1 MGEFF
6 NREKEE
12 VIENKDILFTFYFY
26 LQFLFGR
33 VSWLIELLVG
43 LFLVR
48 KLENSHA
55 WCSDFFLVY
64 LSYKINVNSR
74 SLILLLRKIA
84 YIYKWFVRQLYSPP
98 SNYESWWKQY
108 SYFDDHSFKIYF

>member
-6 NREKEE
+6 NRAKEE

-43 LFLVR
+43 LFLVCL
-48 KLENSHA
+48 KTAMHDALIS
-55 WCSDFFLVY
+55 S
-64 LSYKINVNSR
+64 LST
-74 SLILLLRKIA
+74 
-84 YIYKWFVRQLYSPP
+84 
-98 SNYESWWKQY
+98 
-108 SYFDDHSFKIYF
+108 

>member
-12 VIENKDILFTFYFY
+12 VIEKKISFLLFIFICSF
-26 LQFLFGR
+26 FFGR

-48 KLENSHA
+48 LKTAMHDALIS
-55 WCSDFFLVY
+55 
-64 LSYKINVNSR
+64 
-74 SLILLLRKIA
+74 SLCT
-84 YIYKWFVRQLYSPP
+84 
-98 SNYESWWKQY
+98 
-108 SYFDDHSFKIYF
+108 

>member
-6 NREKEE
+6 NRAKEE

-48 KLENSHA
+48 LKTAMHDALIS
-55 WCSDFFLVY
+55 S
-64 LSYKINVNSR
+64 LST
-74 SLILLLRKIA
+74 
-84 YIYKWFVRQLYSPP
+84 
-98 SNYESWWKQY
+98 
-108 SYFDDHSFKIYF
+108 

>member
-33 VSWLIELLVG
+33 VSWLIELLQGCFWSVC
-43 LFLVR
+43 LKTAMHDALI
-48 KLENSHA
+48 S
-55 WCSDFFLVY
+55 S
-64 LSYKINVNSR
+64 LST
-74 SLILLLRKIA
+74 
-84 YIYKWFVRQLYSPP
+84 
-98 SNYESWWKQY
+98 
-108 SYFDDHSFKIYF
+108 

>member
-26 LQFLFGR
+26 LQFLFER

-48 KLENSHA
+48 MLENSHA
-55 WCSDFFLVY
+55 
-64 LSYKINVNSR
+64 
-74 SLILLLRKIA
+74 
-84 YIYKWFVRQLYSPP
+84 
-98 SNYESWWKQY
+98 
-108 SYFDDHSFKIYF
+108 